1 MPLGYMLHSAKGV
14 MGCAFV
20 LAFQVLS
27 LPLRDLSLEIPK
39 ELKSHIKMGQHFT
52 ITDVPQDKSQY
63 VMEVFND
70 EKDLFC
76 IYDPKKNEVHVYKG
90 MLTD

>member
-1 MPLGYMLHSAKGV
+1 V
-14 MGCAFV
+14 
-20 LAFQVLS
+20 
-27 LPLRDLSLEIPK
+27 
-39 ELKSHIKMGQHFT
+39 T
-52 ITDVPQDKSQY
+52 NVPQDKSQY